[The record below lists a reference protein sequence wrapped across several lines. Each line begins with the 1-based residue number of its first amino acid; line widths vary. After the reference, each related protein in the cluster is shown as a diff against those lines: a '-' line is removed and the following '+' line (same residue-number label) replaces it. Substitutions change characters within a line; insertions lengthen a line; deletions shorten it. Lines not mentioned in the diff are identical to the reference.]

1 MLRCKGFFGGLPRRN
16 LWLSALMAA
25 APALLA
31 GSAWAQTTT
40 SEGPVSLLFTIPVP
54 VASTNTT
61 GGMYGFDISWVDPVT
76 QTYYLGDRS
85 NAAVDAVNASTG
97 TFIRQIKAS
106 PAFSGVVLN
115 SAHTAVNNNLSGPNG
130 VTTGVRSGQ
139 DCLFAGDGDSRV
151 VSFALPAGT
160 QVGSLSTGGSF
171 RADEMAFDLKD
182 GVLIVA
188 NNADSPPFATL
199 IGVGA
204 KCGMVI
210 NKKIV
215 FSFATN
221 GAEQPVWDPTTDLFY
236 QSIPSTSGTTAAPG
250 PTGAIAAINP
260 TSGAITQMFPVN
272 YCQPAGLA
280 LGPNQTFLAG
290 CSVVY
295 DTVGNVWSGS
305 DTNTAD
311 PLQVIIDTTGAYSY
325 VPGIGSS
332 DEVAYNSGDNHWYTG
347 SQNSPYSPHPIAGT
361 TGALS
366 STDQGAGMLGVIDG
380 TSQSLD
386 QIAPTFDVPGKLPL
400 LGPPPGHPSGSS
412 HSVAVNS
419 ANNWVFVPMP
429 GNNAIPGCSTGCIA
443 VYGRQD
449 TDKTGAND

>member
-1 MLRCKGFFGGLPRRN
+1 MLRCKGFFGGFQRRN
-16 LWLSALMAA
+16 LWLSALVAA

-31 GSAWAQTTT
+31 GSAWSQTTT
-40 SEGPVSLLFTIPVP
+40 TEGPVSLIFTIPVP

-85 NAAVDAVNASTG
+85 NAAVDAVNASAG
-97 TFIRQIKAS
+97 TFLKQIKAS
-106 PAFSGVVLN
+106 PAFSG
-115 SAHTAVNNNLSGPNG
+115 ATGNNATSGPNG

-139 DCLFAGDGDSRV
+139 DCLFAGNGNSHV
-151 VSFALPAGT
+151 LSFALPSGS
-160 QVGSLSTGGSF
+160 QVGNLSTGGSF
-171 RADEMAFDLKD
+171 RADEMAFDSKD

-215 FSFATN
+215 YSFATN
-221 GAEQPVWDPTTDLFY
+221 GAEQPVWNPTTDLFY

-250 PTGAIAAINP
+250 PTGAIAVINP
-260 TSGAITQMFPVN
+260 TSGVVTQLMPVN

-295 DTVGNVWSGS
+295 DTSGDVWSGS

-311 PLQVIIDTTGAYSY
+311 PLQVIIDTTGAYTY

-347 SQNSPYSPHPIAGT
+347 SQNTPYSPHPVAST
-361 TGALS
+361 SGALS
-366 STDQGAGMLGVIDG
+366 TTDEGAGLLGVVDG
-380 TSQSLD
+380 TSQTLD
-386 QIAPTFDVPGKLPL
+386 QIVPTMDVPAVTGK
-400 LGPPPGHPSGSS
+400 HVSGSA
-412 HSVAVNS
+412 HSVAVNA
-419 ANNWVFVPMP
+419 ANNWVFVPLP
-429 GNNAIPGCSTGCIA
+429 ANNTIPGCLTGCIA

-449 TDKTGAND
+449 NDTAGATD

>member
-1 MLRCKGFFGGLPRRN
+1 M
-16 LWLSALMAA
+16 
-25 APALLA
+25 
-31 GSAWAQTTT
+31 
-40 SEGPVSLLFTIPVP
+40 
-54 VASTNTT
+54 
-61 GGMYGFDISWVDPVT
+61 
-76 QTYYLGDRS
+76 
-85 NAAVDAVNASTG
+85 
-97 TFIRQIKAS
+97 
-106 PAFSGVVLN
+106 VLN

-171 RADEMAFDLKD
+171 RADEMAFDSKD

-215 FSFATN
+215 YSFATN

-295 DTVGNVWSGS
+295 DTVGTAWFGA

-311 PLQVIIDTTGAYSY
+311 PLQVIIDTTGAYIY

-347 SQNSPYSPHPIAGT
+347 SQNIAVFAAPDSRDHGRSFDQLIRAPACS
-361 TGALS
+361 GS
-366 STDQGAGMLGVIDG
+366 STAPARASTRSCRPLTCLESCRCWGRRRD
-380 TSQSLD
+380 
-386 QIAPTFDVPGKLPL
+386 IA
-400 LGPPPGHPSGSS
+400 SGSS

-429 GNNAIPGCSTGCIA
+429 GNNAIPGCLTGCIA